1 MRMVER
7 EVRRQA
13 CLEHT
18 KYLQKAPGWLT
29 PTTSKNG
36 TFQKVGQWKQR
47 MWVQQL
53 EIRRVD
59 YKMAERKR
67 LPQVSEG
74 GIEGCRFGAS
84 LDAKVAVA
92 RTV

>member
-1 MRMVER
+1 
-7 EVRRQA
+7 
-13 CLEHT
+13 
-18 KYLQKAPGWLT
+18 
-29 PTTSKNG
+29 
-36 TFQKVGQWKQR
+36 

-74 GIEGCRFGAS
+74 GVEGCRFGAS
-84 LDAKVAVA
+84 LDAKVEVA